1 MADKYNSKLIVLI
14 SDLDK
19 MGKSMKKE
27 MDVLKGNMKEMNKK
41 IIRKPKYDY
50 RFG

>member
-1 MADKYNSKLIVLI
+1 MADKFNSKLMVII

-27 MDVLKGNMKEMNKK
+27 IDGLKAGMKEMNKK
-41 IIRKPKYDY
+41 MDQILKKMK
-50 RFG
+50 

>member
-1 MADKYNSKLIVLI
+1 MTEKYNSKLMVVI

-41 IIRKPKYDY
+41 MDQILKRMK
-50 RFG
+50 